1 MKRVRRP
8 QGPKAIS
15 MNIYFYNSRN
25 MNLGDN
31 IAVYPKDLV
40 ILNVCE
46 GSRAGTSHE
55 TFVRSLLFPYG
66 PAT

>member
-25 MNLGDN
+25 KNLFM
-31 IAVYPKDLV
+31 V
-40 ILNVCE
+40 IRGAFTAIYV
-46 GSRAGTSHE
+46 
-55 TFVRSLLFPYG
+55 
-66 PAT
+66 